1 MMAVAKDTK
10 KVAYMTDSECTFRGV
25 WHRRGDIIMLDE
37 GDVPKHAKLV
47 RIEKVPESYS
57 GKIYDPT
64 GDAGKA
70 FDIGKALSG
79 ILK

>member
-1 MMAVAKDTK
+1 
-10 KVAYMTDSECTFRGV
+10 
-25 WHRRGDIIMLDE
+25 MLDE
-37 GDVPKHAKLV
+37 GDVPKHARLV
-47 RIEKVPESYS
+47 RREEGPESYS
-57 GKIYDPT
+57 GKIYYPA